1 MMTPET
7 FDVEG
12 FQGLCETLTNA
23 PHPSIVIAQ
32 VDPDAVA
39 SAFALRFILQKK
51 IGESIPIFYAGS
63 VAHPQNRS
71 ILNKYN
77 LLASMQEITHMKDDL
92 PYSVVLVD
100 SNRKS
105 DSRASRLA
113 NCDIVGVFDHHRDSD
128 IDKDSCFMWM
138 DDVGSCSTL
147 IAELAHT
154 VLDGGIVLPDNL
166 RVLLSLGIYTDTKA
180 LVSGSYR
187 DREAYAWLTRNIDPS
202 EVAQFV
208 EYPLPES
215 HFNHLREALSQMSRK
230 NDKIIASCG
239 VMSDADG
246 DDLSTI
252 ADYLIRMTGVTLVV
266 VWAIIG
272 SKVRVS
278 ARNRDLTTP
287 LDQFLK
293 ERLGSRSGAKL
304 APDGRGEGGAI
315 LDLDLGFWYSEE
327 TKAHV
332 LAMVK
337 TKFESMIFSPP
348 KQ

>member
-1 MMTPET
+1 MMEPET
-7 FDVEG
+7 LDKQA
-12 FQGLCETLTNA
+12 FQGLVENISTS
-23 PHPSIVIAQ
+23 PSPAIVITQ

-39 SAFALRFILQKK
+39 SAFALRFILQKQA
-51 IGESIPIFYAGS
+51 GATVPIFYAGS
-63 VAHPQNRS
+63 IAHPQNRS

-77 LLASMQEITHMKDDL
+77 LLASMQDLSHMKEDTQ
-92 PYSVVLVD
+92 YSVILVD
-100 SNRKS
+100 SNRKV

-113 NCDIVGVFDHHRDSD
+113 ECDIVGVIDHHRDSD
-128 IDKDSCFMWM
+128 IDPETCFMWI

-327 TKAHV
+327 TKAHI